1 MTINQLSF
9 LARGAIFTV
18 FRELGP
24 GLFES
29 VYQAAL
35 AYELRSKGLV
45 VEEQK
50 AIGVWYR
57 GVYLEMGFRADLIVE
72 DRLIVEIKSIEAIHD
87 IHKKQLLTYLRLSN
101 KKIGLLVNFNSVMIK
116 DQASL
121 FRIIN

>member
-18 FRELGP
+18 FRELSP

-35 AYELRSKGLV
+35 AYELRSKGLL

-50 AIGVWYR
+50 LIGVQYR
-57 GVYLEMGFRADLIVE
+57 GVVLDLGFKADLVVE
-72 DRLIVEIKSIEAIHD
+72 NQLIIEIKSVESIHNV
-87 IHKKQLLTYLRLSN
+87 HKKQLLTYLRLSR
-101 KKIGLLVNFNSVMIK
+101 KRVGILVNFNAAAIIDK
-116 DQASL
+116 ESL
-121 FRIIN
+121 IRVVN